1 MSEPMADS
9 TIDYGHRTCNREGM
23 IPRLQAFREGMR
35 DGMPIALGY
44 LAVSFT
50 LGTAIQKAGMTAFQG
65 MLASLL
71 NNASAGEYVGFALIA
86 AGAPYWEV
94 AMLTLIT
101 NARYLLMSCALSQ
114 KFAPGAPLIHRLL
127 VGYDVTDEIFGISIA
142 RPGYLNPFYNYG
154 AMSAAMPGWALG
166 TYLGVVVGNV
176 LPLRAA
182 SALSV
187 ALYGMFLAVIIPPA
201 RKDRVVAV
209 LVALSFAASF
219 LAARVPV
226 LAGISGG
233 TRTILLTVVIA
244 GTAAVMFPVS
254 DSESQGD
261 ACEAVLEGAAA
272 ETAMDEASCLTE
284 KGGKDYDA

>member
-1 MSEPMADS
+1 MNEEMTAG
-9 TIDYGHRTCNREGM
+9 TMKFGREKQRVAL
-23 IPRLQAFREGMR
+23 PRGQAFRDGVR

-86 AGAPYWEV
+86 AGSSYWEV
-94 AMLTLIT
+94 ALLTLIT

-127 VGYDVTDEIFGISIA
+127 VGFDVTDEIFGISIA
-142 RPGYLNPFYNYG
+142 RPGVLNPYYNYG
-154 AMSAAMPGWALG
+154 AMAVAMPGWALG
-166 TYLGVVVGNV
+166 TYLGVVIGNI

-201 RKDRVVAV
+201 KKNRVVAG
-209 LVALSFAASF
+209 LVVISFAASF
-219 LAARVPV
+219 LSVRLPV

-244 GTAAVMFPVS
+244 GLAAVLFPVS
-254 DSESQGD
+254 PVQPDENSSDSSSVKPANHLLNKGSNHESDNQP
-261 ACEAVLEGAAA
+261 ASEKEAE
-272 ETAMDEASCLTE
+272 
-284 KGGKDYDA
+284 

>member
-1 MSEPMADS
+1 MCDDMTAGTINKNTGIRDRQMAS
-9 TIDYGHRTCNREGM
+9 TRR
-23 IPRLQAFREGMR
+23 QAFRDGVR

-65 MLASLL
+65 LLASLL

-86 AGAPYWEV
+86 AGASYWEV
-94 AMLTLIT
+94 ALLTLIT

-142 RPGYLNPFYNYG
+142 RPGYLNPYYNYG
-154 AMSAAMPGWALG
+154 AMAVAMPGWALG
-166 TYLGVVVGNV
+166 TWLGVVVGNV

-201 RKDRVVAV
+201 RNDKVVAGLV
-209 LVALSFAASF
+209 LLSFAASF
-219 LAARVPV
+219 LSVHLPA

-244 GTAAVMFPVS
+244 GAAAVLFPIDRDEVS
-254 DSESQGD
+254 DKEVQ
-261 ACEAVLEGAAA
+261 
-272 ETAMDEASCLTE
+272 
-284 KGGKDYDA
+284 